1 MVRSQRD
8 SGRRHVPAI
17 AAAFVLGLAGLL
29 PPPAGAEPL
38 SLTLRSQ
45 VETPGTAGNGGYQT
59 VEKAATW
66 DPKGTAIIVCDMWDL
81 HHSRNAVLRLKEMAP
96 RMDQLLKNARARGAL
111 IIHAPSSCMET
122 YKDHPARKRAL
133 EVPITKNLPPD
144 IGKWCY
150 QIPAEAKGTYPIDQA
165 KGENDDEPAAQEQ
178 WLAQLAAMGRDPG
191 HPWKSETD
199 LLTID
204 PDADMISDNGEE
216 IWSILE
222 NRGIGHVILTGVHTN
237 MCVLGRPFGLRQM
250 AKNGK
255 DAVLL
260 RDLTDTMYNPERAP
274 YVSHFAGTDLIVA
287 HVERYVC
294 PTITSDQFLGGAP
307 FRFEGDKRSEPSAG
321 ATRLGTEHG
330 PTKTVMT
337 VRGKLLFQDSLGQ
350 PLARGWSINKGTWEL
365 ADGAI
370 RGSELAADKHAA
382 VAVQRLAMRNVVI
395 QYALKL
401 DGARG
406 TALILNDAKGH
417 ICRVQIT
424 PQLLTVRKDDHDR
437 DGPDKG
443 AILQALKTPVAP
455 GSWHTVL
462 IEIQG
467 SEMLA
472 RIDGSAVAYGTND
485 AIDQDKTLFGLV
497 VLGDSASFKDLSIW
511 EAQPNP
517 EWASTRARL
526 DRSTQR

>member
-1 MVRSQRD
+1 VA
-8 SGRRHVPAI
+8 AI

-38 SLTLRSQ
+38 SLHLRSQ
-45 VETPGTAGNGGYQT
+45 VEAPGPAGAGGYQT
-59 VEKAATW
+59 VEKSATW
-66 DPKGTAIIVCDMWDL
+66 DPKATAIIVCDMWDS

-96 RMDQLLKNARARGAL
+96 RMDQLLKNARARGVL

-150 QIPAEAKGTYPIDQA
+150 QIPSEAKGTYPIDQA
-165 KGENDDEPAAQEQ
+165 KGENDDEPTAQKQ
-178 WLAQLAAMGRDPG
+178 WLEQLAAMGREPG

-204 PDADMISDNGEE
+204 PDADMISDKGEE

-250 AKNGK
+250 ARNGK
-255 DAVLL
+255 DVVLL

-287 HVERYVC
+287 HIEKYVC

-307 FRFEGDKRSEPSAG
+307 FRFEGDKRTGASAG
-321 ATRLGTEHG
+321 TTGSGTEHE
-330 PTKTVMT
+330 PAKTTVMT
-337 VRGKLLFQDSLGQ
+337 VRGKVLFQDALDR
-350 PLARGWSINKGTWEL
+350 PLAGDWQINKGTWEL
-365 ADGAI
+365 VEGAI

-382 VAVQRLAMRNVVI
+382 VAVRRLPMRNVII

-401 DGARG
+401 DGVRG
-406 TALILNDAKGH
+406 TALIFNDAKGH

-437 DGPDKG
+437 DGPDQG

-467 SEMLA
+467 PEMLA
-472 RIDGSAVAYGTND
+472 RIDGTAVAYGTND

-497 VLGDSASFKDLSIW
+497 VLGASASFKDLSIW

-517 EWASTRARL
+517 EWASTRAKL
-526 DRSTQR
+526 ARSTER